1 MLAARCPCRLSSGLK
16 PLEGGPGV
24 QSPQDYPELQK
35 AETRV
40 LVVEDDPSLC
50 RILEAFLRQESYQAA
65 SCTAAPEAL
74 ERLKQES
81 FHLVLLDLALPPS
94 NRVSEGLALMEQ
106 CLRSARHTKIVII
119 TGEGTVE
126 TAMDCIR
133 RGAEDYLVKPIDL
146 AKLSVVFERALQRQK
161 LEQWTES
168 VQSERI
174 ENARLGKL
182 LGQSFLMKRVY
193 AKIRHAAGRDANVLI
208 LGESGTGKGLVAE
221 TIHDLSRRR
230 NKPFVKVNCTALSEG
245 LLESELFGHRKGSF
259 TGAIQDRIGKFEF
272 SNGGTLFLDEI
283 GEIPPRIQ
291 SKLLHA
297 VEDKEI
303 QRIGGNQPIRVDIRI
318 IAATNSNI
326 RELMNKKRFRAD
338 LYYRL
343 NTTMITIPPL
353 RTRDRDIQLLADA
366 CMKELNHYRYKGFT
380 LPAYEKLMQHNWPG
394 NVRELRSVIYRAM
407 GGAPE
412 GGWIEPHHLEMD
424 SDPEEG
430 IQESGPRSL
439 EESLTRYERLILLT
453 ALSRNRG
460 NVSKT
465 AKELRI
471 TRSGLH
477 KKIIR
482 LHIRKEE
489 FACEALS

>member
-1 MLAARCPCRLSSGLK
+1 M
-16 PLEGGPGV
+16 
-24 QSPQDYPELQK
+24 QSPQDYPELEK
-35 AETRV
+35 AEIRV

-50 RILEAFLRQESYQAA
+50 RILESFLRQESYQVTSCRTAPQAA
-65 SCTAAPEAL
+65 
-74 ERLKQES
+74 ERLKKER

-94 NRVSEGLALMEQ
+94 NSISEGLALMEY
-106 CLRSARHTKIVII
+106 CLRSAKHTKIVII
-119 TGEGTVE
+119 SGEGTVD
-126 TAMDCIR
+126 TAMACIR
-133 RGAEDYLVKPIDL
+133 KGAEDYLVKPIDL
-146 AKLSVVFERALQRQK
+146 TKLSVIFERALERQK
-161 LEQWTES
+161 LEQWTETI
-168 VQSERI
+168 QSERI
-174 ENARLGKL
+174 QKASLGRL
-182 LGQSFLMKRVY
+182 LGQSFLMQRVFV
-193 AKIRHAAGRDANVLI
+193 KIRHAAQRDANVLI

-221 TIHDLSRRR
+221 TIHDLSKRRD
-230 NKPFVKVNCTALSEG
+230 KPLVKVNCTALSEG

-272 SNGGTLFLDEI
+272 ANGGTLFLDEI

-326 RELMNKKRFRAD
+326 KELMNKKRFRAD

-343 NTTMITIPPL
+343 NTIMITVPPL
-353 RTRDRDIQLLADA
+353 RTRDRDIQLLADQ
-366 CMKELNHYRYKGFT
+366 CLEEFNHYRYKGFS
-380 LPAYEKLMQHNWPG
+380 LPAYERLMQHDWPG

-424 SDPEEG
+424 TDPDETDPE
-430 IQESGPRSL
+430 SVPRSL
-439 EESLTRYERLILLT
+439 RDSLSHYERLVILT

-465 AKELRI
+465 ADELRI

-477 KKIIR
+477 KKMIR

-489 FACEALS
+489 YACAAIS